1 MKKKEYKIM
10 AIRKTKEVIS
20 HVADTETEADGLV
33 EDFKARADR
42 EGYTVTKTK
51 VDYKTKKD
59 RKTGEITEEW
69 YNVEVTYVYD

>member
-1 MKKKEYKIM
+1 M
-10 AIRKTKEVIS
+10 AIKETKHTICHE
-20 HVADTETEADGLV
+20 ADTETEANSIIDN
-33 EDFKARADR
+33 FKDRADR

>member
-1 MKKKEYKIM
+1 M
-10 AIRKTKEVIS
+10 AIRRTKETIS
-20 HVADTETEADGLV
+20 HEADTEEEATALID
-33 EDFKARADR
+33 DFKARANK

-69 YNVEVTYVYD
+69 YNVEVTYVYDI